1 MLARAHAFCA
11 CLIRVARSACGRVCL
26 RVYVWVSEWMGV
38 CGGGGGGW
46 GGDTAVGGVVV
57 VHSGDVRI
65 GHKAARIKTMIPRL
79 IEGLFDGDFSHR
91 WTLWIVTLILS

>member
-1 MLARAHAFCA
+1 MCVCVRARVHVCVRARAS
-11 CLIRVARSACGRVCL
+11 IWR
-26 RVYVWVSEWMGV
+26 
-38 CGGGGGGW
+38 GG
-46 GGDTAVGGVVV
+46 GGDTAGGGVVV

>member
-1 MLARAHAFCA
+1 
-11 CLIRVARSACGRVCL
+11 
-26 RVYVWVSEWMGV
+26 MGV
-38 CGGGGGGW
+38 CVRVRARACACVRARAREYMAGG

-65 GHKAARIKTMIPRL
+65 GHKAARIKTMIARL

-91 WTLWIVTLILS
+91 WTLLIVTLILS